1 MNDVIE
7 ICRKPIDFDIR
18 IEELKWG
25 LKKLFF
31 DACKISVHKMTD
43 FRTPL
48 MRMFIIFALE
58 FIPIKHA
65 GG

>member
-1 MNDVIE
+1 MNAVIE
-7 ICRKPIDFDIR
+7 ICRKTIDFDIR
-18 IEELKWG
+18 TEELEWG
-25 LKKLFF
+25 FKKLFF

-43 FRTPL
+43 FRTSL

-58 FIPIKHA
+58 FIPIKHP

>member
-1 MNDVIE
+1 MDDVIE

-18 IEELKWG
+18 TEELKWG
-25 LKKLFF
+25 FKKLFF

-65 GG
+65 GE